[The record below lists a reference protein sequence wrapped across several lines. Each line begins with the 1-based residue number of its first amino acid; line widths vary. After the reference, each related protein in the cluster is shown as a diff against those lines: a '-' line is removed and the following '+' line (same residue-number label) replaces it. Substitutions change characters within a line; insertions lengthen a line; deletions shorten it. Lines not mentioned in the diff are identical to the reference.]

1 MSTGRVSN
9 LRKSVVV
16 VSSKGKTEPYASD
29 GEAKSGPGKAISPGQ
44 TSWGRAQEVKAEI
57 LKKYKS
63 LQEKQQGPAFIA
75 SPLSL
80 LLWVVWQSLFS
91 LLGQDCNLRKGSF

>member
-44 TSWGRAQEVKAEI
+44 MSWGRAQEVKAEI

-63 LQEKQQGPAFIA
+63 LQEKQQGLP
-75 SPLSL
+75 
-80 LLWVVWQSLFS
+80 LWVVWQSLSS